1 MNIAQQTILNQIK
14 IQEIINIIKTKIDPE
29 QIILFGSRTG
39 NHFHENSD
47 YDLCIIKKNV
57 VHRRKLA
64 QEIYKL
70 LYGTGISAD
79 IIVETPEKFLEH
91 KENPYLIHKQIEDSG
106 QLLYEKC

>member
-1 MNIAQQTILNQIK
+1 MNIAKQTILSQNK
-14 IQEIINIIKTKIDPE
+14 IQEIVSILKTEIDPD
-29 QIILFGSRTG
+29 QIILFGSRAR
-39 NHFHENSD
+39 NLFHENSD

-70 LYGTGISAD
+70 LYGTGVSID

-91 KENPYLIHKQIEDSG
+91 KENPYLIHKQIEDYG
-106 QLLYEKC
+106 LILFEK